1 MSRPKQLKQV
11 DLAAFEAM
19 PKEEAILGADESYA
33 LFLKDIKGMHQQEC
47 ADLMG
52 ISRASFQQ
60 ILDVAHKKVAEALIA
75 GARLK
80 IEGGEF
86 VTNMCQMACSVCG
99 HSYIPHL
106 LKDKKVCPNCHSSSV
121 ACTHKGNHCNL
132 LGCPSAE

>member
-11 DLAAFEAM
+11 DIKAFDAAPQQEV
-19 PKEEAILGADESYA
+19 KLGAEESYA
-33 LFLKDIKGMHQQEC
+33 LFLKDIKELHQQEC

-60 ILDVAHKKVAEALIA
+60 ILDVAHKKVAEALLA

-86 VTNMCQMACSVCG
+86 VTTLCQMICDNCSNTYV
-99 HSYIPHL
+99 PHL
-106 LKDKKVCPNCHSSSV
+106 LKDKKICPKCQSKLVSCAN
-121 ACTHKGNHCNL
+121 KGVHCRL